1 MLDEPCKTRFYAT
14 MHLSSTHKEYPMKH
28 VPEFEVL
35 IVRNTTVHRL
45 YDVVRVDYMNEDVEF
60 IAQALAYEE
69 AVGLVVE
76 LEETN

>member
-1 MLDEPCKTRFYAT
+1 
-14 MHLSSTHKEYPMKH
+14 MKH

-35 IVRNTTVHRL
+35 IVRNTTVHHL

-60 IAQALAYEE
+60 IAQSLVYEE